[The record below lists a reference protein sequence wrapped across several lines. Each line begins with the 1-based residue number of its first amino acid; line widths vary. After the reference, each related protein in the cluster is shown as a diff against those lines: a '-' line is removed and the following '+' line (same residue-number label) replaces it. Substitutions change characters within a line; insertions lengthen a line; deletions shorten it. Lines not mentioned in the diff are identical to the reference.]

1 MNMYLSMTLWN
12 ARNLA
17 AGLLA
22 VVAGL
27 LPLTVS
33 AGIHDIGGADGSFES
48 GFSGM
53 VAVGDVRLVAG
64 FGSLSPTE
72 GAQAA
77 LLTTEPDAGTTK
89 ADADTALLSIV
100 DFNIPVDAA
109 ALRLDYDFLS
119 NEPRPSFANDLFT
132 VKLVLVSSGGEETL
146 LTVDTFIPSYAAPW
160 TGYIRQTGLRT
171 LVADVSAHAGSA
183 DLFSLEL
190 RISDTG
196 DGRGNSAILLDNL
209 QFTTAA
215 EPVASSN
222 VEYIE
227 VAAGDVFHFDGSA
240 STDADDTIVD
250 YSWDFGN
257 GIIGIGL
264 AVDYAYPDDGIYQ
277 ATLTTTDEAG
287 NSSSDS
293 FTVVVG
299 ALNHGPAII
308 SPPNVAAAENVEYR
322 YQIVVDDPEL
332 AFGDVMTYSLT
343 AGPAGMTVDTASGLV
358 TWSPTAGDPRKSAVT
373 VGVEDSQGL
382 SDTQSFDVIIGPE
395 VYVITARDDSI
406 LHYARSNGDGTFSPL
421 EFVEDI
427 SHYTRGGSAIADF
440 DHDGDFDLISGHG
453 NDGSRLHLYY
463 YEKAGTAFEA
473 PVYLGHVGDSAH
485 HVNSWLMDMAAE
497 DFNNDGEMD
506 FVVTGN
512 GSDSWIFINQGSLQF
527 GEETHFFTGFEVG
540 NEGWSSGHGTVLMRD
555 DSTANSGNWSMRLD
569 ATGDGSGLFGLINP
583 ANWYLHNGPTV
594 SFAYRIP
601 PGVPVGLFF
610 YIDDKG
616 WIQIGGTATADPD
629 GYPSNPVVSL
639 NDDDSWHTIS
649 IDLPEAIRGYWPDAK
664 GLITTFE
671 WWTNNNGTSGQQFW
685 FDDFKISRR
694 SYISGFDE
702 SLLPNTGGAGRGT
715 DAGDVNNDGNMDIA
729 RARYSDGFVYLYLGD
744 GDGNFVTSHIADPG
758 GDPYGV
764 VLGDFDNDGFDDLI
778 AVEGGSGNPYF
789 FKSNG
794 DATFQPGV
802 YVASLDTNN
811 HSAYADYDFNHDGN
825 LDIVVVDY
833 TGNSAWY
840 YPGNSDATFGVRVS
854 IGNTGGTTLGVA
866 APAGRVSGQPFALTT
881 QSATDI
887 NEGES
892 VDFDASGSYDE
903 GSIVSY
909 DWDFGDGTTDNGANI
924 THTFASEGEYTV
936 VLTVTDDSGDID
948 RISQQVTVTGD
959 PPLANAGGPYL
970 FGEDI
975 ASNQRWLG
983 HFDGSAS
990 SDPDSSVV
998 RYEWDFGD
1006 GFTDDFG
1013 DGNADGWSELSGT
1026 WQVDAGGYHQTD
1038 TSLDR
1043 TFALGGHLIS
1053 DDLRFEADVVI
1064 EGGAGEEVIMILMAD
1079 QDAANHY
1086 EVLLRGRG
1094 LNDVLFYRTVN
1105 GANASLVDHNLPFT
1119 VGPGLTYNLAVER
1132 RGDTYSVYLDDL
1144 FLFEY
1149 TDSTHQQGRVG
1160 LATYRTHVRFDNVRL
1175 TMPGE
1180 GVNPTHV
1187 YNQTGTYAVSLTVYD
1202 EVGQSHTAT
1211 TTATVAA
1218 GDPPVAT
1225 ITGPATVDEAAASL
1239 GKWTLGVDLNATSDD
1254 HGISGYEVDWGD
1266 GSALSYVGSMKD
1278 DFGDGDYNANPAWTV
1293 NAGNWSVADGQ
1304 LRQTDTS
1311 TGWKWFQDL
1320 ATSYADFELEVDFK
1334 GNSGADGYMGIVF
1347 RHANSNGSTDSYLM
1361 YSLNSWDHWRFYDWK
1376 TDKVLVDGGTGWD
1389 ADIGY
1394 HLRLR
1399 VENGTM
1405 QLFVTPEGGVESLQI
1420 ETPVARHPS
1429 GGIGLLANT
1438 QSLIYDN
1445 VSVTPLGD
1453 TLRPKHQYDTA
1464 GNYDISLTVTD
1475 HAGQTDTATHSV
1487 SVVANDPPVAHA
1499 GGPYTLTEQDAWD
1512 GKWDLILDATAS
1524 TDDHNVQR
1532 YTVDFADGT
1541 SYTAGFNSGSRGSYF
1556 ATGTDLFGYDIPGAR
1571 LGRIVATHDG
1581 TEIDIINLEDNSVI
1595 ASNTLNRFGIWD
1607 VSPGDGISF
1616 KVKASKPV
1624 TAYLTEFNSH
1634 SAFMPAMGGD
1644 PVGQHFIFHRDAN
1657 SGFYVFAYEDT
1668 VVSFYDSGDVLRA
1681 TQRLRAGSYWEPPGL
1696 SETVYRVV
1704 SSGNVSMQTTG
1715 GNGYT
1720 TVPSETGSAVGR
1732 LFLGAVVVH
1741 NDSAAAVFA
1750 HEAADVEIFDL
1761 DTGVSLYTHALAAGE
1776 MWYQGG
1782 FGTRRIRVVSTGDV
1796 EVWAGS
1802 QEGSEGIL
1810 SFGDDISMTAGRDGT
1825 EFHLHN
1831 LRDGIV
1837 IFAPNNGTNIDI
1849 NSGAMSLALDKDGY
1863 RYLAAADILGGV
1875 SGLHHI
1881 TASKPIII
1889 QTLGRANVFNDTGTW
1904 LGGVSMRHRYT
1915 AVGDYTITVTAID
1928 NAGQTHSATSTV
1940 SVQQGTPPV
1949 AVIDAPASVDEGDA
1963 SGGGWNV
1970 VFDAGASTDDS
1981 AIIRYEWDFGD
1992 GGTSTEVAPTHIYTA
2007 TGTYTVTLTL
2017 TDRSGQQTTITHNVE
2032 VQLNDGPVADAGGPY
2047 EFDESYASYGVWSI
2061 TLDASG
2067 STDDFGIYDYL
2078 WTFDPDLADEFSGT
2092 TLDTAK
2098 WQASADGVTQDEKVT
2113 IVGTGSTWGERYLFS
2128 EQIFQREL
2136 GMVLQARVKTV
2147 DGSGVEN
2154 AMWGFKNASDS
2165 YHYNQMPYAMMF
2177 NDNSWIYIY
2186 EDGGNKGNKITYSK
2200 GLEYDVRITLKH
2212 LGARYEF
2219 RQAGTTDWT
2228 LIYDSVHSAEQKLR
2242 VGVDVYGTNFEMD
2255 DVMLQLSLEGPV
2267 ASRSYLQP
2275 VVQNVTLRVRD
2286 HALQEAVDTTI
2297 ITVLDD
2303 GPPVADAGGPYQ
2315 AEVGSLIT
2323 FDGSGSS
2330 DGTAIQFYDWDFGDT
2345 TGGPDA
2351 AESMTANLPYTGKGA
2366 RPQHFY
2372 RQTGTYPVT
2381 LTVTDNAGNSNTAT
2395 TTIEVVVG
2403 DPPTA
2408 DAGGPYE
2415 VGAGGP
2421 PAYFD
2426 ARNSD
2431 DDFGIIEYR
2440 WDFDASV
2447 DRDGDGNFTNDIDAV
2462 GTTPFHIF
2470 PGTGTFFE
2478 ETFDGTV
2485 IDSNRWLA
2493 VGATQDDLVTLV
2505 GSGGWGA
2512 QHLFSQENFQ
2522 NRNASFQGQVRPV
2535 NPITVQYMMW
2545 GLKDTSTSYNYT
2557 QMAYAIYF
2565 RNGTLQIYENGIYR
2579 GEFGSYTGGSWYEVR
2594 IDLKALAGATYYY
2607 RELGAA
2613 DWTQLYDSTY
2623 DTTGPMKLGA
2633 TMGGGGTFELDNF
2646 TATGLQTSHLVTLTV
2661 EDGAGQT
2668 ATDTTTVTA
2677 PGNKPPDVIT
2687 VPWVAHDPITP
2698 HETYNG
2704 KQIHLKGIVR
2714 DADAHTFQWDFGDGT
2729 SSAVTAI
2736 TNNYDLS
2743 VTHTYPDAP
2752 EGTPFVATLK
2762 VWDTLGQMGQDT
2774 YNVVVKPIN
2783 LTTETNVAIDEGLWY
2798 LHQRQTRTTT
2808 DGYPSG
2814 SWTTYTYGGYFAS
2827 AIAPAIQSFEIN
2839 GHFETGDQ
2847 SNNPYVE
2854 TVDRGLKYLF
2864 TLLTKY
2870 DIAAQTYGEPDTNGN
2885 GIGISV
2891 NTVKPIYE
2899 GGSVMD
2905 AIASS
2910 RSLLQRTVT
2919 GTDDVK
2925 RRSYFDV
2932 LTDMADQYN
2941 WGQTEEGLGG
2951 GWRYSWNTSIDN
2963 SAAQWGAIGLQAAQD
2978 TFGIPIPLWVKERN
2992 DVWLNRSYNGIGF
3005 GYGGAGNGRATTPSG
3020 MVQLAFDDFE
3030 VSNNRWITAED
3041 WIGSHW
3047 SKTDVDSIIYQWSG
3061 GVPNAGTETC
3071 HDYYAMYAFTKAMRL
3086 GNPEPVINLAA
3097 NGYNWFDDPDDG
3109 IARILIDDQL
3119 DTGRF
3124 QGNYRA
3130 SWDMR
3135 SAWAVIMLSRTLF
3148 VQPPVADAGRD
3159 RVWAV
3164 DLPLT
3169 FDGSGS
3175 YHLDPFRSLVRYEW
3189 DFDGDGVFDS
3199 AGTDPASMH
3208 TYLSSLYPE
3217 NTLPQTIT
3225 ATLRVTDNNIPPLKA
3240 TDTVAVTIAIPPHPP
3255 VADANGP
3262 YTCTAGL
3269 PCALDGTGSFEIDPT
3284 DFIARYEWELDV
3296 VFPYDFAEASGATPS
3311 YVWATPG
3318 TYNIG
3323 LRVWDNGVLND
3334 LDGDGE
3340 LDEDERLP
3348 DQDFTT
3354 VTVVANLAPVADANG
3369 PYTMNEGDTVNL
3381 DGTGSY
3387 DPNGD
3392 SLTYGWDYNNDG
3404 AYDDANGPAPLYTGV
3419 DDGIYPVELQV
3430 SDGLLNNTAAST
3442 VTVNNVAPTA
3452 DAGAEQTV
3460 NEGDTVNFTGSF
3472 TDPGTADT
3480 HTIEWNFGDGHT
3492 ANGSVTPSHVYAE
3505 DGVYTVTLTV
3515 TDDDGGVGTASMT
3528 VTVENVAPTVDA
3540 GADQTITEG
3549 DTASFAGSFT
3559 DPGTLDTHTTEWN
3572 FGDGTTES
3580 GTLNPT
3586 HTYAEDGS
3594 YTVTLTVTDDEGAVG
3609 TDSLTVTVNNAPPV
3623 VEAGPDQSGVLGDT
3637 IALAPA
3643 TFTDAGVQDTHT
3655 ATIDWGDG
3663 TVEPGTLTQG
3673 AGSVAGSHA
3682 YAADGSYTVTVM
3694 VTDDDGL
3701 FGSDSFQVT
3710 LASSNAAP
3718 TANAGGPYTIN
3729 EGQGV
3734 TLDGSGSNDPDN
3746 GPSPLSYAWD
3756 LDGDGQY
3763 DDATGIT
3770 VTLSIQPDNTSFTV
3784 GLQVSDGLLTATDTA
3799 TVTVNNVVPA
3809 ANAGPDQA
3817 INEGDTASFSGSFTD
3832 PGTVDTHTIE
3842 WSFGDGSAPV
3852 SGSLTPSH
3860 TYADNGVYTV
3870 TLTVTDKDGGV
3881 GTDTL
3886 TVTVGNVAPVVAVPA
3901 DQTITEGDT
3910 ATLPDATFNDAGTGD
3925 THTATVDWGDGT
3937 VETGTI
3943 TQGAGGGS
3951 VALGSHAYAED
3962 GSYAVTV
3969 TVTDDDGA
3977 VGSNS
3982 LTITVNNAAPA
3993 VNAGPDQTG
4002 APGDTIALAPAT
4014 FTDAGVQDTHTATI
4028 DWGDGTVE
4036 PGTVTQGAGAGS
4048 VAGSHVY
4055 AADGNY
4061 TVTVMVIDDD
4071 GLFGSD
4077 SFQVNLTTANVGP
4090 TANAGGPYTINEG
4103 QGVTLDGSGSND
4115 PDSGPSPLSYA
4126 WDLDGDGQYD
4136 DAIGVTVTLLIQPDN
4151 SSFTVG
4157 LQVSDGLLTATD
4169 SATVTVNNVA
4179 PASDAGP
4186 DQAINEGDTA
4196 NFAGSFSDPGS
4207 VDTHTIEWNFGDGSA
4222 PVSGTLT
4229 PNHTYADNGIYTVTL
4244 TVTDKDGGMGAD
4256 TLTVTVNNVA
4266 PAADAG
4272 ADQMFN
4278 EGDTANFSGSFS
4290 DPGSVD
4296 THTIEWNF
4304 GDGATDSGS
4313 LTPSHTYP
4321 TAGVY
4326 TVTLIVTDKD
4336 GGVGSDTLT
4345 VTVQAGAVQTI
4356 FNLSA
4361 RPKPNEVFLTW
4372 APVAGADSYNIY
4384 RSTTPGGPYAQIASG
4399 HVCDYCAYYNPGL
4412 TNGVTY
4418 YYVVTSVNGGS
4429 ESLSSNEASATPQ
4442 ARSSR
4447 SRR

>member
-27 LPLTVS
+27 LPFAMS
-33 AGIHDIGGADGSFES
+33 AGIHDIGGADGSFET
-48 GFSGM
+48 GFGGM
-53 VAVGDVRLVAG
+53 VTVGDVRLVTG

-77 LLTTEPDAGTTK
+77 LLTTEPDMGTTK
-89 ADADTALLSIV
+89 ADADTALLTIV
-100 DFNIPVDAA
+100 DFDIPADAA

-132 VKLVLVSSGGEETL
+132 VKLVLVSSGGVETL

-160 TGYIRQTGLRT
+160 TGYARQTGLRT

-183 DLFSLEL
+183 DLFTLEL

-215 EPVASSN
+215 EPVASAN

-227 VAAGDVFHFDGSA
+227 VAAGDVLHFDGSA
-240 STDADDTIVD
+240 STDADDAIVD

-257 GIIGIGL
+257 GVIGIGL

-287 NSSSDS
+287 NSSTDS

-299 ALNHGPAII
+299 ALNHGPTIT
-308 SPPNVAAAENVEYR
+308 SPPNVGAAENVEYR

-343 AGPAGMTVDTASGLV
+343 AGPAGMTIDAASGLV
-358 TWSPTAGDPRKSAVT
+358 TWTPTAGDPRKSAVT

-382 SDTQSFDVIIGPE
+382 SDTQSFDVVIGPE
-395 VYVITARDDSI
+395 VYIVTARDDSM
-406 LHYARSNGDGTFSPL
+406 LHYSRSNGDGTFSPL
-421 EFVEDI
+421 QFVEDI
-427 SHYTRGGSAIADF
+427 SHYTRGSAIADF

-463 YEKAGTAFEA
+463 YEKDGAAFKA
-473 PVYLGHVGDSAH
+473 PVYIGHVGDSAH
-485 HVNSWLMDMAAE
+485 PVNSWLMDMAAE

-512 GSDSWIFINQGSLQF
+512 GSDSWLFINQGDLQF

-540 NEGWSSGHGTVLMRD
+540 NEGWVSGHGTVLMRD
-555 DSTANSGNWSMRLD
+555 DSTVNSGSWSMRLD

-583 ANWYLHNGPTV
+583 SNWYLHNGPTV

-601 PGVPVGLFF
+601 SDVPVGLFF

-639 NDDDSWHTIS
+639 IDDDSWHTIS
-649 IDLPEAIRGYWPDAK
+649 INLPEAIRGQWPDAK
-664 GLITTFE
+664 GRVTTFE

-694 SYISGFDE
+694 SYISGFDI
-702 SLLPNTGGAGRGT
+702 SLLPNTGGAGRGM

-729 RARYSDGFVYLYLGD
+729 RARYGDGYVYLYLGD

-778 AVEGGSGNPYF
+778 AVEGGSGDPYF
-789 FKSNG
+789 YKSNG

-811 HSAYADYDFNHDGN
+811 HSAYADNDFNNDGN
-825 LDIVVVDY
+825 LDIVAVNY
-833 TGNSAWY
+833 TGNTAWY
-840 YPGNSDATFGVRVS
+840 YPGNGDGTFGTRFN
-854 IGNTGGTTLGVA
+854 IGTTGSTTLGVA
-866 APAGRVSGQPFALTT
+866 APAGRVIGQPFAVAT
-881 QSATDI
+881 QSTSGI

-903 GSIVSY
+903 GSIASY
-909 DWDFGDGTTDNGANI
+909 DWDFGDGTTDVGANV
-924 THTFASEGEYTV
+924 THTFTTEGAYTV
-936 VLTVTDDSGDID
+936 ILTVTDDSGDID
-948 RISQQVTVTGD
+948 RVSLQVTVAGD
-959 PPLANAGGPYL
+959 PPLADTGGPYVL
-970 FGEDI
+970 GEEI
-975 ASNQRWLG
+975 ASNQRWVG

-990 SDPDSSVV
+990 SDPDTAIS

-1006 GFTDDFG
+1006 GFSDNFD
-1013 DGNADGWSELSGT
+1013 DGNDDGWTPLSGT

-1053 DDLRFEADVVI
+1053 GDLRFEADVVI
-1064 EGGAGEEVIMILMAD
+1064 EGGAGEEAIMVLMAD

-1086 EVLLRGRG
+1086 EVILRGRG

-1105 GANASLVDHNLPFT
+1105 GANASLVDHKLPFT

-1132 RGDTYSVYLDDL
+1132 RGDTYSVYLDDS
-1144 FLFEY
+1144 FLFEH
-1149 TDSTHQQGRVG
+1149 TDATHQQGRVG

-1175 TMPGE
+1175 TMHGE
-1180 GVNPTHV
+1180 GANPTHV

-1211 TTATVAA
+1211 TIATVAA
-1218 GDPPVAT
+1218 GDPPVAA
-1225 ITGPATVDEAAASL
+1225 ITGPATVDETAASL
-1239 GKWTLGVDLNATSDD
+1239 GEWTLGVDLNAASDD
-1254 HGISGYEVDWGD
+1254 HGISGYEVNWGD
-1266 GSALSYVGSMKD
+1266 GSALSHIGSMKD
-1278 DFGDGDYNANPAWTV
+1278 DFEDGDYNANPAWTV
-1293 NAGNWSVADGQ
+1293 NFGNWSVADGQ

-1334 GNSGADGYMGIVF
+1334 GLSGTDGYLGIAF
-1347 RHANSNGSTDSYLM
+1347 RRANSSESTDSYLM

-1376 TDKVLVDGGTGWD
+1376 TDKILVDGGTGWD
-1389 ADIGY
+1389 ADTWY

-1445 VSVTPLGD
+1445 VRVTSLGD

-1475 HAGQTDTATHSV
+1475 HAGQTDSATRSV

-1532 YTVDFADGT
+1532 YTIDFGDGT

-1556 ATGTDLFGYDIPGAR
+1556 ATGTDLYGYDIPSAR

-1581 TEIDIINLEDNSVI
+1581 TEVDIINLEDNSVI
-1595 ASNTLNRFGIWD
+1595 ASNTLNRYGIWD

-1616 KVKASKPV
+1616 KVKANKPV
-1624 TAYLTEFNSH
+1624 TAYLTEFSQH

-1644 PVGQHFIFHRDAN
+1644 PVGRHFIFHRDAN
-1657 SGFYVFAYEDT
+1657 SGFYVFAYEDA

-1681 TQRLRAGSYWEPPGL
+1681 SQRLRAGSYWEPPGL
-1696 SETVYRVV
+1696 SETVYHVV

-1761 DTGVSLYTHALAAGE
+1761 DTGVSLYTHTLAAGE

-1810 SFGDDISMTAGRDGT
+1810 SFGDDISMTTGRDGT

-1837 IFAPNNGTNIDI
+1837 IFAPNNSTNIDI

-1949 AVIDAPASVDEGDA
+1949 AVIDAPALVDEGAA
-1963 SGGGWNV
+1963 SGGGWSV
-1970 VFDAGASTDDS
+1970 DFDAGASTDDS

-2007 TGTYTVTLTL
+2007 TGVYTVTLTL
-2017 TDRSGQQTTITHNVE
+2017 TDRSGQQVTITHDVE
-2032 VQLNDGPVADAGGPY
+2032 VQLNDGPVADTGGPY
-2047 EFDESYASYGVWSI
+2047 EFDESFASHGVWSI
-2061 TLDASG
+2061 TLDATG

-2078 WTFDPDLADEFSGT
+2078 WTFDPDLADDFSGT
-2092 TLDTAK
+2092 TLDTVK
-2098 WQASADGVTQDEKVT
+2098 WRASAEGVSQDEKVT

-2128 EQIFQREL
+2128 EQTFQREP

-2165 YHYNQMPYAMMF
+2165 YHYYQMPYAMMF

-2186 EDGGNKGNKITYSK
+2186 ESGNNRGNKVTYSK
-2200 GLEYDVRITLKH
+2200 GLEYDVRITLKR

-2219 RQAGTTDWT
+2219 RQTGTTDWT
-2228 LIYDSVHSAEQKLR
+2228 LVYDSSYSSEQKLR
-2242 VGVDVYGTNFEMD
+2242 VGVDAYGTNFEMD

-2275 VVQNVTLRVRD
+2275 VVQDVTLRVRD
-2286 HALQEAVDTTI
+2286 HALQAAFDTTTV
-2297 ITVLDD
+2297 TVLSD

-2323 FDGSGSS
+2323 LDGSGST
-2330 DGTAIQFYDWDFGDT
+2330 DGTAIQFYDWTFGDT

-2351 AESMTANLPYTGKGA
+2351 VGSMTANLPYTGKGA
-2366 RPQHFY
+2366 GPQHFY
-2372 RQTGTYPVT
+2372 RQTGTYDVT
-2381 LTVTDNAGNSNTAT
+2381 LTVTDNVGNSDTAT

-2403 DPPTA
+2403 DRPTA

-2415 VGAGGP
+2415 VGANGP
-2421 PAYFD
+2421 PAYLD
-2426 ARNSD
+2426 GRNSD
-2431 DDFGIIEYR
+2431 DDFGIVEYR
-2440 WDFDASV
+2440 WDFDATV

-2462 GTTPFHIF
+2462 GATPFHVF
-2470 PGTGTFFE
+2470 AGTGSFLE

-2485 IDSNRWLA
+2485 IDNGKWLA
-2493 VGATQDDLVTLV
+2493 AGATQDDRVTLV

-2522 NRNASFQGQVRPV
+2522 RRKTSFQGQVRPV
-2535 NPITVQYMMW
+2535 NISGVQYMMW
-2545 GLKDTSTSYNYT
+2545 GLKNIYTDYSYS
-2557 QMAYAIYF
+2557 QMPHAIYF
-2565 RNGTLQIYENGIYR
+2565 REGGLQIYENGIYR
-2579 GEFGSYTGGSWYEVR
+2579 GEFGSYTRGSWYEVR
-2594 IDLKALAGATYYY
+2594 IDLKADAGATYYY
-2607 RELGAA
+2607 RELGAT
-2613 DWTQLYDSTY
+2613 DWIQLYDSTY
-2623 DTTGPMKLGA
+2623 DSTGLLKLGA
-2633 TMGGGGTFELDNF
+2633 TMGGAGTFEFDNF
-2646 TATGLQTSHLVTLTV
+2646 TITSDQTAHVVTLTV

-2668 ATDTTTVTA
+2668 AIDTTTVTA
-2677 PGNKPPDVIT
+2677 PGNRPPDVIT

-2704 KQIHLKGIVR
+2704 RQIHLKGIVR

-2729 SSAVTAI
+2729 SSAVMDVTDP
-2736 TNNYDLS
+2736 YDLS

-2762 VWDTLGQMGQDT
+2762 VWDTYGQMGQDT

-2783 LTTETNVAIDEGLWY
+2783 LTTEANVAIDEGLWF

-2864 TLLTKY
+2864 TLLTRY

-2885 GIGISV
+2885 GIGLSA
-2891 NTVKPIYE
+2891 NSARPIYE

-2910 RSLLQRTVT
+2910 RSLLKRTVT
-2919 GTDDVK
+2919 GVDGVK
-2925 RRSYFDV
+2925 RRTYFDV

-2941 WGQTEEGLGG
+2941 WGQTDGSSGG
-2951 GWRYSWNTSIDN
+2951 GWRYSWNGGIDN

-2992 DVWLNRSYNGIGF
+2992 DVWLNTSYSGIGF

-3020 MVQLAFDDFE
+3020 MVQLAFDDIE
-3030 VSNNRWITAED
+3030 VSDNRWTSAED
-3041 WIGSHW
+3041 WIGSQW

-3071 HDYYAMYAFTKAMRL
+3071 RDYYAMYAFTKAMRL

-3124 QGNYRA
+3124 SGNNRA

-3169 FDGSGS
+3169 FDGSNS

-3199 AGTDPASMH
+3199 VSSDPTA
-3208 TYLSSLYPE
+3208 TYTYSSIDYPE
-3217 NTLPQTIT
+3217 TSLPQTIT

-3240 TDTVAVTIAIPPHPP
+3240 TDTVAIIIAIPPHPP
-3255 VADANGP
+3255 VADVNGP

-3269 PCALDGTGSFEIDPT
+3269 PCALDGSGSFDIDPT
-3284 DFIARYEWELDV
+3284 DFIARYKWELDV
-3296 VFPYDFAEASGATPS
+3296 VFPYDFAEASGAAPS

-3340 LDEDERLP
+3340 LDEDERLS

-3392 SLTYGWDYNNDG
+3392 SLTYSWDYNNDG
-3404 AYDDANGPAPLYTGV
+3404 AYDDASGPTPAYTGL
-3419 DDGIYPVELQV
+3419 DDGVYPVGLQV
-3430 SDGLLNNTAAST
+3430 SDGLLNST
-3442 VTVNNVAPTA
+3442 SGTSVTVNSVAPTA
-3452 DAGAEQTV
+3452 DAGVDQTV
-3460 NEGDTVNFTGSF
+3460 NEGDTVNFSGSF
-3472 TDPGTADT
+3472 TDPGAADT
-3480 HTIEWNFGDGHT
+3480 HTIEWDFGDGTT
-3492 ANGSVTPSHVYAE
+3492 ASGSLTPSRVYAE

-3549 DTASFAGSFT
+3549 DSASFAGSFT
-3559 DPGTLDTHTTEWN
+3559 DPGVQDTHTTEWN

-3580 GTLNPT
+3580 GTLNLT
-3586 HTYAEDGS
+3586 HTYAEDGT

-3609 TDSLTVTVNNAPPV
+3609 TDSLTVTVNNAAPV
-3623 VEAGPDQSGVLGDT
+3623 VEAGPDQSGDLGDT

-3643 TFTDAGVQDTHT
+3643 TFTDLGVQDTHT

-3673 AGSVAGSHA
+3673 AGSGSVAGSHA
-3682 YAADGSYTVTVM
+3682 YAADGSYTVMVT

-3701 FGSDSFQVT
+3701 FGSDSFQVI
-3710 LASSNAAP
+3710 LASGNAAP

-3729 EGQGV
+3729 EGEGV

-3756 LDGDGQY
+3756 LDNDGQY
-3763 DDATGIT
+3763 DDATGVT
-3770 VTLSIQPDNTSFTV
+3770 VTLPIQPDNTSFTV

-3799 TVTVNNVVPA
+3799 TVTVNNVAPSVD
-3809 ANAGPDQA
+3809 AGPDQTA
-3817 INEGDTASFSGSFTD
+3817 NEGDTVNFAGSFTD
-3832 PGTVDTHTIE
+3832 PGTVDTHTVE
-3842 WSFGDGSAPV
+3842 WNFGDGSST
-3852 SGSLTPSH
+3852 SGSHTPSH
-3860 TYADNGVYTV
+3860 VYADNGVYTV

-3881 GTDTL
+3881 GSDTL
-3886 TVTVGNVAPVVAVPA
+3886 TVTVNNVVPAVDAGA
-3901 DQTITEGDT
+3901 DQT
-3910 ATLPDATFNDAGTGD
+3910 
-3925 THTATVDWGDGT
+3925 
-3937 VETGTI
+3937 
-3943 TQGAGGGS
+3943 
-3951 VALGSHAYAED
+3951 
-3962 GSYAVTV
+3962 
-3969 TVTDDDGA
+3969 
-3977 VGSNS
+3977 
-3982 LTITVNNAAPA
+3982 
-3993 VNAGPDQTG
+3993 
-4002 APGDTIALAPAT
+4002 
-4014 FTDAGVQDTHTATI
+4014 
-4028 DWGDGTVE
+4028 
-4036 PGTVTQGAGAGS
+4036 
-4048 VAGSHVY
+4048 
-4055 AADGNY
+4055 
-4061 TVTVMVIDDD
+4061 
-4071 GLFGSD
+4071 
-4077 SFQVNLTTANVGP
+4077 
-4090 TANAGGPYTINEG
+4090 
-4103 QGVTLDGSGSND
+4103 
-4115 PDSGPSPLSYA
+4115 
-4126 WDLDGDGQYD
+4126 
-4136 DAIGVTVTLLIQPDN
+4136 
-4151 SSFTVG
+4151 
-4157 LQVSDGLLTATD
+4157 
-4169 SATVTVNNVA
+4169 
-4179 PASDAGP
+4179 
-4186 DQAINEGDTA
+4186 INEGDTA
-4196 NFAGSFSDPGS
+4196 SFNGGFTDPGA
-4207 VDTHTIEWNFGDGSA
+4207 VDTHTIEWNFGDGTTD
-4222 PVSGTLT
+4222 SGSLT
-4229 PNHTYADNGIYTVTL
+4229 PSHTYTDNGIYTVTL
-4244 TVTDKDGGMGAD
+4244 TVTDKDGGVGTD
-4256 TLTVTVNNVA
+4256 SLTVTVNNVA
-4266 PAADAG
+4266 PTVEAG
-4272 ADQMFN
+4272 PDQTID
-4278 EGDTANFSGSFS
+4278 EGDTTSFSGSFT
-4290 DPGSVD
+4290 DPGTVD
-4296 THTIEWNF
+4296 THTVEWNF
-4304 GDGATDSGS
+4304 GDGATESGS
-4313 LTPSHTYP
+4313 LTPSHTYA

-4326 TVTLIVTDKD
+4326 MVTLTVTDKD
-4336 GGVGSDTLT
+4336 GGVGSDTLM

-4356 FNLSA
+4356 FDVAA
-4361 RPKPNEVFLTW
+4361 RAKPTEVFVMWT
-4372 APVAGADSYNIY
+4372 PVSGADNYNVY
-4384 RSTTPGGPYAQIASG
+4384 RSTTAGGSYTQIANG
-4399 HVCDYCAYYNPGL
+4399 YVCDYCSYWDQGL

-4418 YYVVTSVNGGS
+4418 YYVVTSVSGGA
-4429 ESLSSNEASATPQ
+4429 ESLPSNEASATPVE
-4442 ARSSR
+4442 RR

>member
-1 MNMYLSMTLWN
+1 MKMYLSMTLWN

-22 VVAGL
+22 VVGL
-27 LPLTVS
+27 LPFAVA
-33 AGIHDIGGADGSFES
+33 AGTHDIGGADGSFES

-53 VAVGDVRLVAG
+53 VTEGDVRLVDG
-64 FGSLSPTE
+64 FGSLRPTE
-72 GAQAA
+72 GTQAA
-77 LLTTEPDAGTTK
+77 LLTSEPDDGSTQG
-89 ADADTALLSIV
+89 DADVSLLKIEN
-100 DFNIPVDAA
+100 FTIPVGTA

-119 NEPRPSFANDLFT
+119 DEPRPSFANDQFT

-146 LTVDTFIPSYAAPW
+146 LTVDTFVPSYAAPW
-160 TGYIRQTGLRT
+160 TGYIRQTGLHT

-240 STDADDTIVD
+240 SIDADDAIVD

-293 FTVVVG
+293 FLVVVG
-299 ALNHGPAII
+299 ALNHAPSII
-308 SPPNVAAAENVEYR
+308 SPPNVVAAENVEYR

-332 AFGDVMTYSLT
+332 AFGDVMSYSLT
-343 AGPAGMTVDTASGLV
+343 AGPAGMSIDAASGLV
-358 TWSPTAGDPRKSAVT
+358 TWSPMAGDPRKSAVT

-382 SDTQSFDVIIGPE
+382 SDTQSFDVVIGPE
-395 VYVITARDDSI
+395 VYIVTARDDSI
-406 LHYARSNGDGTFSPL
+406 HHYSRSNGDGTFSPL
-421 EFVEDI
+421 QFLEDI
-427 SHYTRGGSAIADF
+427 GHYTRGGSAIADF

-463 YEKAGTAFEA
+463 YEKDGATFEA

-485 HVNSWLMDMAAE
+485 TVNSWLMDMAAE

-512 GSDSWIFINQGSLQF
+512 GSDSWLFTNQGDLQF
-527 GEETHFFTGFEVG
+527 GEETHLFTGFEIG
-540 NEGWSSGHGTVLMRD
+540 NEGWITGHGTVLTRD
-555 DSTANSGNWSMRLD
+555 DSTANSGDWSMRVQ
-569 ATGDGSGLFGLINP
+569 ATGDGSGLYGAVNP
-583 ANWYLHNGPTV
+583 ANWYLHNGPTM

-601 PGVPVGLFF
+601 PGVPAGLFV
-610 YIDDKG
+610 YINDKG

-629 GYPSNPVVSL
+629 GYPSNPVVNL
-639 NDDDSWHTIS
+639 VDDDGWHTVS
-649 IDLPEAIRGYWPDAK
+649 INLPEAIRGYWPDAK

-671 WWTNNNGTSGQQFW
+671 WWTNYNGTSGQQFW

-694 SYISGFDE
+694 SYISGFDI

-729 RARYSDGFVYLYLGD
+729 RARYSDGYVYLYMGD
-744 GDGNFVTSHIADPG
+744 GDSNFVTSHIADPG
-758 GDPYGV
+758 TDPYGA
-764 VLGDFDNDGFDDLI
+764 VLGDFDNDGLDDLI

-833 TGNSAWY
+833 TGNSVWY
-840 YPGNSDATFGVRVS
+840 YPGNGDATFGVRVS
-854 IGNTGGTTLGVA
+854 IGNTGGITLGVA

-881 QSATDI
+881 LSSADI

-892 VDFDASGSYDE
+892 VDFDATGSYDE

-909 DWDFGDGTTDNGANI
+909 DWDFGDGTTDSGANV

-936 VLTVTDDSGDID
+936 ILTVTDDSGDID

-970 FGEDI
+970 FGEET
-975 ASNQRWLG
+975 ASNQRWIG
-983 HFDGSAS
+983 HFDGNGS
-990 SDPDSSVV
+990 SDPDSSVAH
-998 RYEWDFGD
+998 YEWDFGD

-1013 DGNADGWSELSGT
+1013 DGNADGWTELSGT

-1053 DDLRFEADVVI
+1053 DDLRFEADIVI
-1064 EGGAGEEVIMILMAD
+1064 EGGTGEEAIMVLMAD

-1086 EVLLRGRG
+1086 EVILRGRG

-1132 RGDTYSVYLDDL
+1132 HGNTYSVYLDDL

-1149 TDSTHQQGRVG
+1149 TDATHHQGRVG
-1160 LATYRTHVRFDNVRL
+1160 FATYTTHARFDNVRL
-1175 TMPGE
+1175 TTLGE
-1180 GVNPTHV
+1180 GVNPVHG
-1187 YNQTGTYAVSLTVYD
+1187 YHQTGTYIVSLTVYD

-1218 GDPPVAT
+1218 GDPPVAA
-1225 ITGPATVDEAAASL
+1225 ITGPAVVDETAASL
-1239 GKWTLGVDLNATSDD
+1239 GKWTLGVDFSATSDD

-1266 GSALSYVGSMKD
+1266 GSMLSYMGGMKD
-1278 DFGDGDYNANPAWTV
+1278 DFEDGDYNANPAWTV
-1293 NAGNWSVADGQ
+1293 NGGNWSVADGQ
-1304 LRQTDTS
+1304 LRQADTS

-1334 GNSGADGYMGIVF
+1334 GDSGTDGYMGIVF

-1376 TDKVLVDGGTGWD
+1376 TDSILVDGGTGWD

-1445 VSVTPLGD
+1445 VRVTPLGD

-1512 GKWDLILDATAS
+1512 GKWDIILDATAS
-1524 TDDHNVQR
+1524 SDDHNVQR
-1532 YTVDFADGT
+1532 YTVDFGDGT
-1541 SYTAGFNSGSRGSYF
+1541 SYMAGFDNGRRGSYF
-1556 ATGTDLFGYDIPGAR
+1556 ATGTDLYGYDIPSAR

-1607 VSPGDGISF
+1607 VSPGDGITF
-1616 KVKASKPV
+1616 KVKANKPV
-1624 TAYLTEFNSH
+1624 TAYLTEFGYH

-1657 SGFYVFAYEDT
+1657 AGFYVFAYEDA

-1681 TQRLRAGSYWEPPGL
+1681 SQRLRAGSYWEPSGL

-1704 SSGNVSMQTTG
+1704 SSGNVSMQTVG

-1732 LFLGAVVVH
+1732 LFLGAVAQY

-1750 HEAADVEIFDL
+1750 LEAADVEILDL
-1761 DTGVSLYTHALAAGE
+1761 DTGVSLYTHTLATGE

-1782 FGTRRIRVVSTGDV
+1782 LDTRRLRVVSSGDV
-1796 EVWAGS
+1796 EVWMGS
-1802 QEGSEGIL
+1802 QEGTSGIISL
-1810 SFGDDISMTAGRDGT
+1810 GDDISMTAGREGT

-1831 LRDGIV
+1831 LMEGIV

-1915 AVGDYTITVTAID
+1915 AVGDYTVTVTAID
-1928 NAGQTHSATSTV
+1928 NAGQIHSATSTV

-1949 AVIDAPASVDEGDA
+1949 AVLDAPASVDEGAA
-1963 SGGGWNV
+1963 SGGGWSV
-1970 VFDAGASTDDS
+1970 DFDAGASTDDS
-1981 AIIRYEWDFGD
+1981 AIILYEWDFGD
-1992 GGTSTEVAPTHIYTA
+1992 GETSTEIAPTHIYTA
-2007 TGTYTVTLTL
+2007 PGVYTVTLTL
-2017 TDRSGQQTTITHNVE
+2017 TDRSGQQTTITHDVE

-2047 EFDESYASYGVWSI
+2047 EFDESFASHGVWSV
-2061 TLDASG
+2061 TLDATG

-2078 WTFDPDLADEFSGT
+2078 WTFDPDLADDFSGT
-2092 TLDTAK
+2092 TLDTSK
-2098 WQASADGVTQDEKVT
+2098 WRVSAEGVSQDEKLTVAGAGSW
-2113 IVGTGSTWGERYLFS
+2113 GTRYLFS
-2128 EQIFQREL
+2128 EQVFQRKPGLIFQS
-2136 GMVLQARVKTV
+2136 RVK
-2147 DGSGVEN
+2147 VEN
-2154 AMWGFKNASDS
+2154 SAGTEDVMWGFKNLSDT
-2165 YHYNQMPYAMMF
+2165 YDYTQMPHAMYF
-2177 NDNSWIYIY
+2177 RDNTWIYIY
-2186 EDGGNKGNKITYSK
+2186 ENGTSYGNKAIYSK
-2200 GLEYDVRITLKH
+2200 GVEYDVRITLKTR
-2212 LGARYEF
+2212 GAKYEF
-2219 RQAGTTDWT
+2219 KEVGTTEWT
-2228 LIYDSVHSAEQKLR
+2228 LLYESSSTGDAKLR
-2242 VGVDVYGTNFEMD
+2242 VGVDVHLSAFEMD
-2255 DVMLQLSLEGPV
+2255 DAEVRLILDGPV
-2267 ASRSYLQP
+2267 VSRSYFQP
-2275 VVQNVTLRVRD
+2275 VVQNVSLRVRD
-2286 HALQEAVDTTI
+2286 HALQAAVDTTT
-2297 ITVLDD
+2297 ITALDD
-2303 GPPVADAGGPYQ
+2303 GSPVADAGGPYQ

-2323 FDGSGSS
+2323 FDGSGST
-2330 DGTAIQFYDWDFGDT
+2330 DGTAIQLYDWTFGDT

-2351 AESMTANLPYTGKGA
+2351 AGSMTANLPYTGSGA

-2372 RQTGTYPVT
+2372 RQTGTYDVT
-2381 LTVTDNAGNSNTAT
+2381 LTVTDNAGNSDIAAT
-2395 TTIEVVVG
+2395 TVEVVVG

-2421 PAYFD
+2421 PAYLD
-2426 ARNSD
+2426 GRNSN
-2431 DDFGIIEYR
+2431 DDFGIVEYR

-2485 IDSNRWLA
+2485 IDSSRWLA
-2493 VGATQDDLVTLV
+2493 VGATQDDRVTMI

-2522 NRNASFQGQVRPV
+2522 NHNASFQGQVRPV

-2594 IDLKALAGATYYY
+2594 IDLKADAGATYYY
-2607 RELGAA
+2607 RELGAT

-2623 DTTGPMKLGA
+2623 DTTGSLKLGA
-2633 TMGGGGTFELDNF
+2633 TMGGAGTFEFDNF
-2646 TATGLQTSHLVTLTV
+2646 VVTSQQAAHVVTLTV

-2677 PGNKPPDVIT
+2677 PGNKPPNVIT

-2704 KQIHLKGIVR
+2704 RQIHLKGIVR

-2736 TNNYDLS
+2736 TSNYDLS

-2891 NTVKPIYE
+2891 NTARPIYE

-2910 RSLLQRTVT
+2910 RSLLRRTVT

-2978 TFGIPIPLWVKERN
+2978 IFGIPVPLWVKERN
-2992 DVWLNRSYNGIGF
+2992 DVWLNHSYNGIGF
-3005 GYGGAGNGRATTPSG
+3005 GYAGGGNGRATTPSG

-3030 VSNNRWITAED
+3030 VSDKRWTTAED
-3041 WIGSHW
+3041 WIGSQW

-3071 HDYYAMYAFTKAMRL
+3071 RDYYAMYAFTKAMRL

-3097 NGYNWFDDPDDG
+3097 NGYNWFDDSDDG

-3119 DTGRF
+3119 ETGRF
-3124 QGNYRA
+3124 QGSYRA

-3169 FDGSGS
+3169 FDGSNS
-3175 YHLDPFRSLVRYEW
+3175 YHLDPFPSLVRYEW
-3189 DFDGDGVFDS
+3189 DFDSDGVFDS
-3199 AGTDPASMH
+3199 VGTDPVSTH

-3217 NTLPQTIT
+3217 STLPQTIT

-3240 TDTVAVTIAIPPHPP
+3240 TDTVAITIAIPPHPP

-3296 VFPYDFAEASGATPS
+3296 VFPYDFAEANGTTPS

-3318 TYNIG
+3318 TFNIG

-3340 LDEDERLP
+3340 LDEDERLS

-3354 VTVVANLAPVADANG
+3354 VTVVANMAPVADANG

-3404 AYDDANGPAPLYTGV
+3404 AYDDATGPAPLYTGV

-3430 SDGLLNNTAAST
+3430 SDGLLNST
-3442 VTVNNVAPTA
+3442 SGTSVTVNNVAPTA
-3452 DAGAEQTV
+3452 DAGVDQTV
-3460 NEGDTVNFTGSF
+3460 NEGDTVNFSGSF

-3480 HTIEWNFGDGHT
+3480 HTIEWDFGDGNT

-3559 DPGTLDTHTTEWN
+3559 DPGTLDTHTTEWD
-3572 FGDGTTES
+3572 FGDGTSEI
-3580 GTLNPT
+3580 GTLSPT
-3586 HTYAEDGS
+3586 HAYAEDGS

-3609 TDSLTVTVNNAPPV
+3609 TDSLTVTVNNAAPL
-3623 VEAGPDQSGVLGDT
+3623 VEAGPDQSGILGDT
-3637 IALAPA
+3637 ISLTPV

-3673 AGSVAGSHA
+3673 AGSGSVAGSHA
-3682 YAADGSYTVTVM
+3682 YAADGSYTVIVT

-3701 FGSDSFQVT
+3701 FGSDSFQVI
-3710 LASSNAAP
+3710 LASGNAGP
-3718 TANAGGPYTIN
+3718 TANAGGPYTTN

-3763 DDATGIT
+3763 DDATGVT
-3770 VTLSIQPDNTSFTV
+3770 VTLPIQPDNTSFTV

-3799 TVTVNNVVPA
+3799 TVTVSNVAPT
-3809 ANAGPDQA
+3809 ANAGPDQTA
-3817 INEGDTASFSGSFTD
+3817 NEGDTVNFAGSFTD
-3832 PGTVDTHTIE
+3832 PGTVDTHTYE
-3842 WSFGDGSAPV
+3842 WNFGEGSAPL

-3860 TYADNGVYTV
+3860 VYADNGVYTV
-3870 TLTVTDKDGGV
+3870 I
-3881 GTDTL
+3881 L

-3901 DQTITEGDT
+3901 DQTISEGDT
-3910 ATLPDATFNDAGTGD
+3910 VTLPDATFNDAGTAD
-3925 THTATVDWGDGT
+3925 THTATVDWGDGS
-3937 VETGTI
+3937 VEIATL

-3962 GSYAVTV
+3962 GSYTVTV

-3982 LTITVNNAAPA
+3982 LTIAVHNATP
-3993 VNAGPDQTG
+3993 VVEAGPDQTG

-4014 FTDAGVQDTHTATI
+4014 FTDAGVQDTHTGTI
-4028 DWGDGTVE
+4028 NWGDGTIE
-4036 PGTVTQGAGAGS
+4036 SGTVAQGAGSGS
-4048 VAGSHVY
+4048 VAGSHSY
-4055 AADGNY
+4055 AADGSY
-4061 TVTVMVIDDD
+4061 TVTVTVTDDE
-4071 GLFGSD
+4071 GASD
-4077 SFQVNLTTANVGP
+4077 SDSLQVNLSTANVGP

-4103 QGVTLDGSGSND
+4103 EGVTLDGSGSND
-4115 PDSGPSPLSYA
+4115 PDNGPSPLSYA
-4126 WDLDGDGQYD
+4126 WDLDNDGQYD
-4136 DAIGVTVTLLIQPDN
+4136 DATGAQVTLPVQPDN
-4151 SSFTVG
+4151 TSLSVG
-4157 LQVSDGLLTATD
+4157 LEVSDGQLIATD
-4169 SATVTVNNVA
+4169 TATVTVNNVA
-4179 PASDAGP
+4179 PTANAGP
-4186 DQAINEGDTA
+4186 DQAINEG
-4196 NFAGSFSDPGS
+4196 G
-4207 VDTHTIEWNFGDGSA
+4207 
-4222 PVSGTLT
+4222 
-4229 PNHTYADNGIYTVTL
+4229 
-4244 TVTDKDGGMGAD
+4244 
-4256 TLTVTVNNVA
+4256 
-4266 PAADAG
+4266 
-4272 ADQMFN
+4272 
-4278 EGDTANFSGSFS
+4278 TANFSGSFS
-4290 DPGSVD
+4290 DPGTLD

-4304 GDGATDSGS
+4304 GDGATASGS
-4313 LTPSHTYP
+4313 LIPSHTYS
-4321 TAGVY
+4321 TAGIY
-4326 TVTLIVTDKD
+4326 TVTLTVTDKD

-4356 FNLSA
+4356 FDVTA
-4361 RPKPNEVFLTW
+4361 RAKPTEVFVIWT
-4372 APVAGADSYNIY
+4372 PVVGADSYNVY
-4384 RSTTPGGPYAQIASG
+4384 RSTISGGPYTQIASG
-4399 HVCDYCAYYNPGL
+4399 YVCDYCSYWDQGL

-4418 YYVVTSVNGGS
+4418 YYMVTSVSGGA
-4429 ESLSSNEASATPQ
+4429 ESLPSNETFATPQ
-4442 ARSSR
+4442 VERT
-4447 SRR
+4447 RRTR